1 MNCSLCNVYCALMM
15 TQGYYRC
22 NVSNTDKYRISAEA
36 KLSVKSELE
45 EGGRPEA
52 PTFLATPRNTVAI
65 DGSNVTLECAAN
77 GHPRPVITWLKD
89 GNTIDL
95 ESVIP
100 FPLFFSHSIK
110 INFDFS
116 SFKMNCS
123 EPGSRFHRVASGSLR
138 IDSVVESDVGVYQC
152 RAENAEDS
160 VDVTAQLEVQVPP
173 RYVTR
178 PRSLMA
184 HEKKMLNL
192 NATCMAVNL

>member
-1 MNCSLCNVYCALMM
+1 MS
-15 TQGYYRC
+15 
-22 NVSNTDKYRISAEA
+22 KKISE
-36 KLSVKSELE
+36 
-45 EGGRPEA
+45 
-52 PTFLATPRNTVAI
+52 
-65 DGSNVTLECAAN
+65 
-77 GHPRPVITWLKD
+77 
-89 GNTIDL
+89 
-95 ESVIP
+95 
-100 FPLFFSHSIK
+100 

-116 SFKMNCS
+116 SSFKMNFS